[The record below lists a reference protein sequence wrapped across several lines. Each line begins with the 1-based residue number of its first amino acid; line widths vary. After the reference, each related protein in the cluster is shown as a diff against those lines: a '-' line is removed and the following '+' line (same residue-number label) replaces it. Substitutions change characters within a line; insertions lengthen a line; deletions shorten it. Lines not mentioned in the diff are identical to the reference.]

1 MSMEHRTESYLIETL
16 SSLNCSGVFYGNEP
30 ISKEQITEEWLAE
43 DVDGMGAR
51 LAIHKGISPEA
62 SVIADAWE
70 VLQIEWAN
78 SNYKQPRREK
88 YIESWPDY
96 KQLEALVDNANGDSS
111 KLDQLNTD
119 FNTIRLKYPK
129 PE

>member
-1 MSMEHRTESYLIETL
+1 MERRTETFLVAVL
-16 SSLNCSGVFYGNEP
+16 PSLNCSGLFYGNEP
-30 ISKEQITEEWLAE
+30 ISKAQITEEWLAE
-43 DVDGMGAR
+43 DVDGMGSR
-51 LAIHKGISPEA
+51 LTIHNGTRPSA
-62 SVIADAWE
+62 SAIADAWE

-96 KQLEALVDNANGDSS
+96 KQLEALIDNANGDST

-119 FNTIRLKYPK
+119 FNTIRLNYPK
-129 PE
+129 